1 MSGLTLN
8 EKERERQSQRWKY
21 IINLINHVHLYIYID
36 HIGTSSI
43 VCDNGGGNGKE
54 VGGNKGMNGNGNG
67 WMDGWIMDGTH
78 GAR

>member
-1 MSGLTLN
+1 MYT
-8 EKERERQSQRWKY
+8 Y
-21 IINLINHVHLYIYID
+21 IYIYID